1 LTDRYKLKYNR
12 IMTLQEMINNY
23 KTLTEE
29 QQAHVDAA
37 LDSQSDEGLCVCG
50 EPMGSTSECY
60 SHMTQGI

>member
-1 LTDRYKLKYNR
+1 
-12 IMTLQEMINNY
+12 MTLQEMINNY

-50 EPMGSTSECY
+50 EPMGCLLYTSP
-60 SHMTQGI
+60 SPRD